1 MEIKSYSQI
10 ELAKKEKIVRQ
21 TVTKHLER
29 YIPIQFESWQTKAQ
43 AKYRKER
50 GQENP
55 RTYSIKYIRKSD
67 LDKYFKD
74 LKKSDGNSKKNL
86 S

>member
-10 ELAKKEKIVRQ
+10 ELAKKEKKARQ
-21 TVTKHLER
+21 TIAKHPEK
-29 YIPIQFESWQTKAQ
+29 YIPIQTENWQ
-43 AKYRKER
+43 AKYLAKIWNRK
-50 GQENP
+50 
-55 RTYSIKYIRKSD
+55 TDYSIKYIRKSD

-74 LKKSDGNSKKNL
+74 LKKSNANSKKNL

>member
-1 MEIKSYSQI
+1 MEIKSFSQI
-10 ELAKKEKIVRQ
+10 ELAKREKIARQ
-21 TVTKHLER
+21 TVAKNPR
-29 YIPIQFESWQTKAQ
+29 KYIPIQFINYQTKKQ
-43 AKYRKER
+43 AELGLRK
-50 GQENP
+50 
-55 RTYSIKYIRKSD
+55 TDYSIKYIRKSD

>member
-21 TVTKHLER
+21 TVAKHPEK
-29 YIPIQFESWQTKAQ
+29 YIPIQFENWQAKAQ
-43 AKYRKER
+43 AKYREAR
-50 GQENP
+50 GQENA
-55 RTYSIKYIRKSD
+55 RTYSIKYIKKSD

>member
-10 ELAKKEKIVRQ
+10 ELAKKEKIDRR
-21 TVTKHLER
+21 TVANRHDR
-29 YIPIQFESWQTKAQ
+29 YIPIQFENYQ
-43 AKYRKER
+43 AKKQAELGNRK
-50 GQENP
+50 
-55 RTYSIKYIRKSD
+55 TDYSIKYIRKSD